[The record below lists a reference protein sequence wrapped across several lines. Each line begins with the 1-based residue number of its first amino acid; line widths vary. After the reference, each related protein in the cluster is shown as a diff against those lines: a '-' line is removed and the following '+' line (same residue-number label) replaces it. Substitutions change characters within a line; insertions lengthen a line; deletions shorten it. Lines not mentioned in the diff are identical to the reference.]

1 MQQVSRDADQGQDRA
16 TPRPADQAA
25 PLAGIVVLDLSRWMS
40 GPYAGMM
47 LADAGATVIKVE
59 PPAGET
65 TRSLR
70 PALPDEDGTE
80 VSGYFLRMNRRKR
93 SVRIDLKTPGGKER
107 FLDLARRADVLLEN
121 FRPGV
126 MSARGLG
133 YAQVSKVNP
142 RLVYCSIS
150 GFGHTPGP
158 YRDWPAFN
166 QVAEAIAGVV
176 HWDPT
181 GTVPSPVGPAVGDLF
196 PSMHAV
202 AGILM
207 ALLRRSVTGEGSFV
221 DIAMYDSLVSLNEM
235 AISWAAMTGDEYH
248 HGSSANLNLAPY
260 GFYPA
265 KDGYVCIGVATND
278 QWARL
283 AEVMGRP
290 ELADDPRLATGQ
302 QRVVHNAELIAP
314 LLLEWLATR
323 GKHEVAQQLAA
334 EGVPSAPVQS
344 GKEVLACGQAQ
355 ARGMVERVL
364 APGGGSWPIP
374 GSPISIGPPPVYQ
387 RPQAPALGQ
396 DDDVPLDELTGRD
409 ADGRPLAAAAA
420 ARDRGTA
427 AAEAGR

>member
-1 MQQVSRDADQGQDRA
+1 MQQDADQ
-16 TPRPADQAA
+16 DQAAPSPDQTTA
-25 PLAGIVVLDLSRWMS
+25 PLAGIVILDLSRWMS

-59 PPAGET
+59 PAGGET

-70 PALPDEDGTE
+70 PALPDNDDTE
-80 VSGYFLRMNRRKR
+80 VSGYFLRMNRRKH
-93 SVRIDLKTPGGKER
+93 SVRIDLKSAAGKER
-107 FLDLARRADVLLEN
+107 FLDLVRRADVLLEN
-121 FRPGV
+121 FRPDV
-126 MSARGLG
+126 MTARGLG
-133 YAQVSKVNP
+133 YDEVSKINP

-181 GTVPSPVGPAVGDLF
+181 GTIPSPVGPAVGDLF

-202 AGILM
+202 TGILM
-207 ALLRRSVTGEGSFV
+207 ALLRRAVTGEGSFV

-235 AISWAAMTGDEYH
+235 AISWAAMTAEEYH

-283 AEVMGRP
+283 AAVMGRP

-302 QRVVHNAELIAP
+302 ARVVNNAELIAP
-314 LLLEWLATR
+314 LLIDWLATR
-323 GKHEVAQQLAA
+323 GKHEVARQLAA

-344 GKEVLACGQAQ
+344 GQEVLADRQAIG
-355 ARGMVERVL
+355 RGMVEQVL

-374 GSPISIGPPPVYQ
+374 GSPITITPAPAYQPPQ
-387 RPQAPALGQ
+387 TPALGR

-409 ADGRPLAAAAA
+409 ADGRPVSAAALARDGEGSGRAA
-420 ARDRGTA
+420 AG
-427 AAEAGR
+427 AGR